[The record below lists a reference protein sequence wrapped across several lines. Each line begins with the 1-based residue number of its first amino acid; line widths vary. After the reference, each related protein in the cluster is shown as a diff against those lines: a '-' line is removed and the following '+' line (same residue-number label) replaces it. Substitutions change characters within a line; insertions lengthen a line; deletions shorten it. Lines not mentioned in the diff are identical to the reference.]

1 MAKLTAEHLK
11 KIADDLTEMTTKDAD
26 LPEDFEPISEFEQ
39 YAEVSK
45 ELQELFEVPED
56 QLGIRDGYLV
66 VEVAKEPFCIY
77 LHAPIDPEG
86 GIDWADS
93 RLDIPTVEEKITAI
107 LEGREEEN
115 EEEKETEEEEIGE
128 EAESDET
135 EAEETTEG
143 E

>member
-1 MAKLTAEHLK
+1 MSKQSVENLK
-11 KIADDLTEMTTKDAD
+11 KIADELVEMTTKDAD
-26 LPEDFEPISEFEQ
+26 LPDDFEPISEFAE

-45 ELQELFEVPED
+45 ELQKIFDVPED
-56 QLGIRDGYLV
+56 QLGIQNGYLV
-66 VEVAKEPFCIY
+66 VEVVKEPFCVY

-93 RLDIPTVEEKITAI
+93 RLDIPTVEEKINTI
-107 LEGREEEN
+107 LEEREAAGEEA
-115 EEEKETEEEEIGE
+115 KETEEEEVGA
-128 EAESDET
+128 EAESSES